1 MIKRTEIND
10 FYREKL
16 KDFGASA
23 KGMGWKD
30 DASQRVRFE
39 QVLKIVRP
47 HENFSLNDLGCG
59 SGDIIHHLDSEFKGR
74 YSYTGYDA
82 LPEMITAAR
91 KQFGAQPGVAF
102 REITDY
108 KELSTADYSVAS
120 GIFNVR
126 NDIGDEEWHAYILQ
140 TLKAM
145 SASSRK
151 GFAFN
156 ALTSYSD
163 PPLMR
168 RELYYSNPLELFDYC
183 KVNFSK
189 NVALLHD
196 YDMYDFTIL
205 VKK

>member
-1 MIKRTEIND
+1 MIKRPEINE

-30 DASQRVRFE
+30 DTSQLVRFE
-39 QVLKIVRP
+39 QILKIVRP
-47 HENFSLNDLGCG
+47 DENFSLNDLGCG
-59 SGDIIHHLDSEFKGR
+59 SGDIIHLLDSEFEGR

-82 LPEMITAAR
+82 LPEMVSAAR
-91 KQFGAQPGVAF
+91 KQFGGHPDVSF
-102 REITDY
+102 REISDY
-108 KELSTADYSVAS
+108 KEMSTADYSIAS

-126 NDIGDEEWHAYILQ
+126 NDIGDEEWRAYILQ

-145 SASSRK
+145 SAASRK

-163 PPLMR
+163 AHLMR

-183 KVNFSK
+183 KINFSK

-196 YDMYDFTIL
+196 YDLYDFTIL

>member
-1 MIKRTEIND
+1 MIKRPEINE

-30 DASQRVRFE
+30 DTSQLVRFE
-39 QVLKIVRP
+39 QILKIVRP
-47 HENFSLNDLGCG
+47 DENFSLNDLGCG
-59 SGDIIHHLDSEFKGR
+59 SGDIIHLLDSEFEGR

-82 LPEMITAAR
+82 LPEMVSAAR
-91 KQFGAQPGVAF
+91 KQFGGHPDVSF
-102 REITDY
+102 REISDY
-108 KELSTADYSVAS
+108 KEMSTADYSIAS

-126 NDIGDEEWHAYILQ
+126 NDIGDEEWRAYILQ

-163 PPLMR
+163 AHLMR
-168 RELYYSNPLELFDYC
+168 RELYYSPDC
-183 KVNFSK
+183 
-189 NVALLHD
+189 H
-196 YDMYDFTIL
+196 
-205 VKK
+205 